1 MHTETKKRT
10 PRGVKLIENVLF
22 NVKWVLP
29 LFYLGLAIV
38 LLLYGYTYA
47 KEIIHV
53 VREAKDLTTE
63 QMKLVALDFVDL
75 VMIANLMKLI
85 IAGSY
90 NSFVSKTHG
99 QPNENNSSGTLKNK
113 IATSV
118 IVFSMINLL
127 GDFLGKGLPL
137 EAVKIKLMIF
147 VAFLIA
153 SLVLGVMEFLHVK
166 CEAIESESEH
176 E

>member
-1 MHTETKKRT
+1 METNKRT
-10 PRGVKLIENVLF
+10 RRGVKLIENVLF

-29 LFYLGLAIV
+29 VFYFGLAIV
-38 LLLYGYTYA
+38 LIIYGYTYV

-53 VREAKDLTTE
+53 IREAKDLTTD
-63 QMKLVALDFVDL
+63 QMKLAALDFVDL
-75 VMIANLMKLI
+75 VMIANLMKMI

-90 NSFVSKTHG
+90 NSFVSKDHG

-118 IVFSMINLL
+118 VVFSMVNLL
-127 GDFLGKGLPL
+127 GDFLGKGLSF
-137 EAVKIKLMIF
+137 EAIKVKLVIF
-147 VAFLIA
+147 VAFLLASIA
-153 SLVLGVMEFLHVK
+153 LGLMELLHVK
-166 CEAIESESEH
+166 CEAIESEMKH